1 MNHAIGQIAKPLI
14 TLRPVDRSPTTGS
27 PVTTVHH
34 PRYLQQQV
42 LDALADTPVVCILGP
57 RQVGK
62 TTLARRLQPDRTYI
76 SFDDATLLAAARDDP
91 MGFVAGL
98 PAAMILDEVQRVPE
112 LLPAIKLS
120 VDHDRRPGRFI
131 LTGSANLL
139 LLPGVQESLA
149 GRMEVIYLNPLSE
162 QEKHHSTYSLLEAMI
177 SGPLKPAITGIQP
190 PVAGVAAAVV
200 RGGYPE
206 PNTRTEPRAQQW
218 YRQYLNAIIQR
229 DVRDIANIR
238 DSDELLRLLKLIALR
253 TGNLVNIS
261 NLMQDVGLQRDTI
274 GRYLSV
280 LERLFLIRTL
290 PAWHRNAAKR
300 LIKAPKIHIVDSGL
314 GCALTGLK
322 TADWH
327 QPTKPFGGM
336 LESFVVQ
343 QLICQSGWVDNEL
356 RFSHYRDKDQ
366 VEVDLVIEQDDR
378 LWGVEVKKAAS
389 LQARDGRGL
398 ARLAE
403 QAGDSWQGGIL
414 LYTGT
419 NTLPLAEIPNAFAVP
434 MDRLWQRDSAPSD
447 RQSSP

>member
-1 MNHAIGQIAKPLI
+1 M
-14 TLRPVDRSPTTGS
+14 T
-27 PVTTVHH
+27 VTQH

-42 LDALADTPVVCILGP
+42 LDALSDTPVVCILGP

-62 TTLARRLQPDRTYI
+62 TTLAKQLQPERTYI
-76 SFDDATLLAAARDDP
+76 SFDDASLLDAARFDP
-91 MGFVAGL
+91 VGFVVGL
-98 PAAMILDEVQRVPE
+98 PDQVILDEVQRVPE
-112 LLPAIKLS
+112 LLSAIKLS
-120 VDHDRRPGRFI
+120 VDNDRRPGRFI

-162 QEKHHSTYSLLEAMI
+162 QEKHHSSYSLLDEMI
-177 SGPLKPAITGIQP
+177 SGQLKPVITGIQP
-190 PVAGVAAAVV
+190 PVAGVAEAVV

-206 PNTRTEPRAQQW
+206 PNTRTEQRAQQW

-229 DVRDIANIR
+229 DVQDIAKIR

-253 TGNLVNIS
+253 TGSLINIS
-261 NLMQDVGLQRDTI
+261 NLMLDICLQRDTI
-274 GRYLSV
+274 SRYISV

-290 PAWHRNAAKR
+290 PAWHHNASKR
-300 LIKAPKIHIVDSGL
+300 LIKAPKIHIIDSGL

-322 TADWH
+322 TADWY
-327 QPTKPFGGM
+327 QPTKSFGGV

-343 QLICQSGWVDNEL
+343 QLICQSGWVNNEL

-378 LWGVEVKKAAS
+378 LWGVEIKKSAS
-389 LQARDGRGL
+389 VQAKDARGL

-403 QAGDSWQGGIL
+403 QAGDSWQGGML

-419 NTLPLAEIPNAFAVP
+419 NTLPLADIPNAFAVP
-434 MDRLWQRDSAPSD
+434 MDRLWHK
-447 RQSSP
+447 

>member
-1 MNHAIGQIAKPLI
+1 MQLDEGGQCSLHCVKSSHRIHQVA
-14 TLRPVDRSPTTGS
+14 
-27 PVTTVHH
+27 PVTTTHH

-42 LDALADTPVVCILGP
+42 LDALGDTPVVCILGP

-62 TTLARRLQPDRTYI
+62 TTLARQLQPERPYI
-76 SFDDATLLAAARDDP
+76 SFDDATLLAAARYDP

-98 PAAMILDEVQRVPE
+98 PDRVILDEVQRAPE
-112 LLPAIKLS
+112 LLPAIKLF
-120 VDHDRRPGRFI
+120 VDNDRRPGRFI

-162 QEKHHSTYSLLEAMI
+162 QEKHHSRHSLLE
-177 SGPLKPAITGIQP
+177 SLLTGQLKPAISSIQP
-190 PVAGVAAAVV
+190 PVAGIAEAVV

-206 PNTRTEPRAQQW
+206 PNTRTEPRARQW

-229 DVRDIANIR
+229 DVQDIANIR

-253 TGNLVNIS
+253 TGSLINIS
-261 NLMQDVGLQRDTI
+261 NLTQDIGLQRDTV

-290 PAWHRNAAKR
+290 PAWHRNASKR

-314 GCALTGLK
+314 GCALINLT

-327 QPTKPFGGM
+327 RPENGFGGV

-343 QLICQSGWVDNEL
+343 QLICQAGWVDNEL

-366 VEVDLVIEQDDR
+366 FEVDLVIEQDDR
-378 LWGVEVKKAAS
+378 LWGVEIKKSAS
-389 LQARDGRGL
+389 VQGKDGRGL

-403 QAGDSWQGGIL
+403 QAGRSWQGGIL

-419 NTLPLAEIPNAFAVP
+419 STLPLAGIPNAFAVP
-434 MDRLWQRDSAPSD
+434 MDQLWK
-447 RQSSP
+447 

>member
-1 MNHAIGQIAKPLI
+1 MTAIQ
-14 TLRPVDRSPTTGS
+14 
-27 PVTTVHH
+27 H

-42 LDALADTPVVCILGP
+42 LDALSDTPVVCILGP

-62 TTLARRLQPDRTYI
+62 TTLAKQLQPERNYI
-76 SFDDATLLAAARDDP
+76 SFDDASLLDAARFDP
-91 MGFVAGL
+91 IGFVVGL
-98 PAAMILDEVQRVPE
+98 PDQVILDEVQRVPE
-112 LLPAIKLS
+112 LLSAIKLS
-120 VDHDRRPGRFI
+120 VDNDRRPGRFI

-162 QEKHHSTYSLLEAMI
+162 QEKHHSAYSLLEAMI
-177 SGPLKPAITGIQP
+177 SGQLKPSITGIQP
-190 PVAGVAAAVV
+190 PVAGVAEAVV

-206 PNTRTEPRAQQW
+206 PNTRTEQRAQQW

-229 DVRDIANIR
+229 DVQDIAKIR

-253 TGNLVNIS
+253 TGNLINIS
-261 NLMQDVGLQRDTI
+261 NLMQDIGLQRDTI
-274 GRYLSV
+274 SRYISV

-290 PAWHRNAAKR
+290 PAWHHNASKR
-300 LIKAPKIHIVDSGL
+300 LIKAPKIHIIDSGL

-322 TADWH
+322 TADWS
-327 QPTKPFGGM
+327 QPTKSFGGV

-343 QLICQSGWVDNEL
+343 QLICQAGWVDNEL

-378 LWGVEVKKAAS
+378 LWGVEIKKSAS
-389 LQARDGRGL
+389 VQAKDARGL

-419 NTLPLAEIPNAFAVP
+419 NTLPLADIPNAFAVP
-434 MDRLWQRDSAPSD
+434 MDRLWQMA
-447 RQSSP
+447 